1 MELMRR
7 YILDQSNSPLHKQL
21 PKGTILGTQYSKIPD
36 MIQQQSDKETQFF
49 KYIQIM
55 QNLLSLMYFLFAL
68 QRQSDIIVHIYT
80 QEA

>member
-1 MELMRR
+1 M
-7 YILDQSNSPLHKQL
+7 NV
-21 PKGTILGTQYSKIPD
+21 
-36 MIQQQSDKETQFF
+36 KEIYKT
-49 KYIQIM
+49 M